1 MDHISTAGMYQ
12 SALLNLFQAENRE
25 TSATSEIS
33 SGKVGSDLEGYAGNA
48 EKLTATNS
56 LYARNQSYIS
66 NAAVLSDKLSMQD
79 QALTQLGN
87 ASQGARDAIA
97 NALATGNAAPL
108 MTSLQNQMSA
118 ATGALNLDFQGSY
131 LFSGG
136 QTGTPPFAA
145 SNLSDLTAAPSVSSL
160 FKNDQLTPTNR
171 LDDHTV
177 VPTGFLASNVGQP
190 LMQALQAVEAYN
202 QGPNGPLNGQ
212 LTSAQSSFLQGVLSQ
227 FDSATA
233 TVTTAT
239 AQNGVVQNQLQATQ
253 TTLQAQQTTL
263 QSTLGN
269 MTDADMA
276 QAATNLQLAQV
287 AVQASA
293 QVFSSLKGSSLLNVL
308 STTTTG

>member
-12 SALLNLFQAENRE
+12 SALLNLFQAENRQ
-25 TSATSEIS
+25 SDAAAQIS
-33 SGKVGSDLEGYAGNA
+33 SGKVASDLEGFGGTA
-48 EKLTATNS
+48 EKLTATKS
-56 LYARNQSYIS
+56 LYARTQNYLD
-66 NAAVLSDKLSMQD
+66 NATVLSGKLDMQD
-79 QALTQLGN
+79 QALTQLGS

-118 ATGALNLDFQGSY
+118 ATGALNLDYQGSY
-131 LFSGG
+131 LFAGG

-171 LDDHTV
+171 LDDNTV
-177 VPTGFLASNVGQP
+177 ASTGFLASNIGQP
-190 LMQALQAVEAYN
+190 LMQALQAVEAYS

-227 FDSATA
+227 FDSATSGITDA
-233 TVTTAT
+233 TS
-239 AQNGVVQNQLQATQ
+239 QNGVAQTQLQNTQ
-253 TTLQAQQTTL
+253 TTLQDQQTTL
-263 QSTLGN
+263 QTALGN

-293 QVFSSLKGSSLLNVL
+293 QVFSALKGSSLLQTL
-308 STTTTG
+308 STTA